1 MGNACTSRFD
11 DSSFEEL
18 RLSYRSIEEK
28 NQQLLQAMKI
38 NILSYNI
45 FIRPPFVSNNGNDF
59 KDERLT
65 EFLKYIGPFDII
77 CLQEM
82 FAAYS
87 GRRNNLIKQARE
99 AGFGYCAA
107 SPKPDTFSVHM
118 IDGGLLMLSRF
129 PIVASEYKSF
139 SSGIGSDYYVNKGV
153 LYAKIAIGESRV
165 HLFTTHCQATYDE
178 SLKYFATRAEQF
190 NTFRKFIKETLAA
203 HSYQEND
210 TVLLTGDFN
219 VNSRSSKK
227 YQPHVIDSIPVLQGL
242 ESLKKREEFHEYD
255 ALVSCLSDDHKDE
268 IENLVHKKFGEHP
281 ITFGDYVVNADNV
294 RTPIETLLTHPEC
307 MCADESLD
315 YIFKYVPKNIK
326 NRFSHIVQEIKPRAK
341 AELILVEE
349 DASVE
354 KFFVKGHQFAQLSDH
369 YGVKVTLQYMKTPEL
384 EKEDSE
390 TTASVNS
397 LVVVYESPDKSIKS
411 Y

>member
-11 DSSFEEL
+11 DSFDEL

-28 NQQLLQAMKI
+28 NSQLPQSMKI

-59 KDERLT
+59 KDERLA
-65 EFLKYIGPFDII
+65 EFLKHVGPFDVI

-87 GRRNNLIKQARE
+87 GRRSNLLKQAKE
-99 AGFGYCAA
+99 AGFLYYTA

-129 PIVASEYKSF
+129 PIVASEYRPF
-139 SSGIGSDYYVNKGV
+139 SCGIGSDYYVNKGI
-153 LYAKIAIGESRV
+153 LYAKIAIGSSRV
-165 HLFTTHCQATYDE
+165 HLFTTHAQATYDDT
-178 SLKYFATRAEQF
+178 LKYFATRAEQF

-203 HSYQEND
+203 HSYEEND
-210 TVLLTGDFN
+210 VVLLTGDFN
-219 VNSRSSKK
+219 VNSRSNKK
-227 YQPHVIDSIPVLQGL
+227 YQPEVLDSIPVLQVL
-242 ESLKKREEFHEYD
+242 ESLKQKAEFDEYD
-255 ALVSCLSDDHKDE
+255 ALVSCLSGDHKDQL
-268 IENLVHKKFGEHP
+268 ENLIHKKFGEHP
-281 ITFGDYVVNADNV
+281 ITFGDYVVNGDNV
-294 RTPIETLLTHPEC
+294 KTPIETLLTHPEC

-315 YIFKYVPKNIK
+315 YIFKYTPKK
-326 NRFSHIVQEIKPRAK
+326 LKRKFSNLVQEIRPKAK
-341 AELILVEE
+341 AELTLVEE
-349 DASVE
+349 DTTVE
-354 KFFVKGHQFAQLSDH
+354 KFSVKGHAFAQLSDH
-369 YGVKVTLQYMKTPEL
+369 YGVKVTLQYSKMPEL

-397 LVVVYESPDKSIKS
+397 IVAPYESPNKSIKS
-411 Y
+411 SY